1 MATTAYPV
9 NHDLAVKLWSKRLM
23 REALK
28 ETYASRFMGTTKD
41 SLIYVKDEL
50 NKSAGD
56 RVRVGLRMQL
66 SGAGILGDGTLEGNE
81 ESLTTYSDDL
91 MVNQLRHAVR
101 SDGEMTEQRVPF
113 SIREEALDGL
123 RDWWADRIDTAFFNQ
138 IAGNTS
144 VSETYAGLNSPVA
157 PSGTASA
164 NSRILYGSGTT
175 STTASLTATS
185 TGSASGRGLVF
196 TPAAIDN
203 AVNFAKIA
211 SPLVRPLRIN
221 GQYKYVMFIH
231 PNQTRQLR
239 TNNSANTVTWYD
251 IQRARIQGGEKDQN
265 PIFNGALGEYN
276 GVILHES
283 ARVPAPTA
291 SGNSNFYRSVLCGAQ
306 AACFATGRRDKG
318 TQMKWV
324 EELFDYE
331 NQLGVS
337 ASLIW
342 GLKKTVFNSI
352 DFGTIV
358 VQTYS
363 PNPG

>member
-1 MATTAYPV
+1 MSEQRIPF
-9 NHDLAVKLWSKRLM
+9 S
-23 REALK
+23 
-28 ETYASRFMGTTKD
+28 
-41 SLIYVKDEL
+41 
-50 NKSAGD
+50 
-56 RVRVGLRMQL
+56 VR
-66 SGAGILGDGTLEGNE
+66 E
-81 ESLTTYSDDL
+81 ES
-91 MVNQLRHAVR
+91 
-101 SDGEMTEQRVPF
+101 
-113 SIREEALDGL
+113 LDGL

-144 VSETYAGLNSPVA
+144 VSETFAGLNSPIA

-175 STTASLTATS
+175 STTASLTAT
-185 TGSASGRGLVF
+185 TTASASTRGLVF
-196 TPAAIDN
+196 TPAVIDN

-211 SPLVRPLRIN
+211 TPLIRPLRVN

-239 TNNSANTVTWYD
+239 TNNAANTVTWYD
-251 IQRARIQGGEKDQN
+251 IMRARVQGGEMDTN
-265 PIFNGALGEYN
+265 PIFNGAIGEYN

-283 ARVPAPTA
+283 TRVPAPTA
-291 SGNSNFYRSVLCGAQ
+291 SGNNDFRRSILCGAQ

-337 ASLIW
+337 ASMIW

-358 VQTYS
+358 CSTYS